1 MHTMHVHHK
10 YSISP
15 KQLSIFNCKSYM
27 KAPKYS
33 NQVKFKSPFHMD
45 WINLCGFPKYFPTK
59 SLSNICESKQMSNKK
74 MLCRKCMI
82 FMDFFL
88 LFCHIMLPQNY
99 NYSCVIQFEWCD
111 GGKRT
116 VTQFLIWIIM
126 DFMGIL
132 PQEYCGRW
140 WCTTKV
146 SLVERKKKF

>member
-1 MHTMHVHHK
+1 MHPMHVHRK

-15 KQLSIFNCKSYM
+15 RQLSIFNCKSYL
-27 KAPKYS
+27 KAQKYS

-99 NYSCVIQFEWCD
+99 NYSWVIQCEWWEED
-111 GGKRT
+111 SDTIFNLDYNGLHG
-116 VTQFLIWIIM
+116 
-126 DFMGIL
+126 DFTAG
-132 PQEYCGRW
+132 ENCGRW
-140 WCTTKV
+140 WCV
-146 SLVERKKKF
+146 ARAALVDRKNKF